1 MELPNELWSYIFHF
15 LPLPIL
21 HKTVSLVCKH
31 WLKIVRED
39 TKHLKLSSRFFMK
52 YYDLRWDMI
61 YGVRVPDKLFNE
73 IISEYLEVWPKLQ
86 SIDLSYI
93 GKKREETFMKMS
105 LKDFKRKWNL
115 PFLKTLKI
123 SCWSF
128 GSECHCFSAY
138 GLTFESHS
146 INVHHMFL
154 SYPFRGSISVQEW
167 ISNLKSFLKLMA
179 NKEIQSLTI
188 HNADYMSTFLKNS
201 ELVGLLHDFLTV
213 HINSIRCLSITDQ
226 NSNCDL
232 LPVLNPLMIPCNS
245 NLEKV
250 SLIFKDKDT
259 RGIGKDFKLLQ
270 NLNNLTTLKITDAV
284 FRFVDFDLIGQA
296 CQSLEV
302 FHLKGQYS
310 PNSLTYLSVSQLA
323 DFLSGFKSMKSMKD
337 MRIINISPLDK
348 HPDPND
354 FEERYVH
361 ACSHPR
367 GCKPVQK
374 KFKNDVNLLLVDI
387 MKQLYASN
395 CFILI
400 LYYNIHYSSLD
411 NIFQQRHDLLNLRHF
426 LIAKDRA
433 KEIRLEYMKFTTY
446 PTFPEYFDG
455 DNCWNDVLKTSFPQ
469 ND

>member
-1 MELPNELWSYIFHF
+1 M
-15 LPLPIL
+15 
-21 HKTVSLVCKH
+21 
-31 WLKIVRED
+31 RED
-39 TKHLKLSSRFFMK
+39 TKHLKLSPRFFKK
-52 YYDLRWDMI
+52 YYDLKWDFI
-61 YGVRVPDKLFNE
+61 YGVQVPDKLFNE
-73 IISEYLEVWPKLQ
+73 IISEYLNVWPKVQ

-93 GKKREETFMKMS
+93 GKKREETFLKMS
-105 LKDFKRKWNL
+105 LKDFKIKWNL

-123 SCWSF
+123 SCWRFRSQ
-128 GSECHCFSAY
+128 CDCFSAF

-146 INVHHMFL
+146 TKVDHFSL
-154 SYPFRGSISVQEW
+154 TYPFRGSVSVQEW
-167 ISNLKSFLKLMA
+167 MSNLNSFLKIMV
-179 NKEIQSLTI
+179 NKEIQKVTF
-188 HNADYMSTFLKNS
+188 HNAERMSAMVKNS
-201 ELVGLLHDFLTV
+201 EFIGILHDFLTT
-213 HINSIRCLSITDQ
+213 HINNIRCLSVTDQ
-226 NSNCDL
+226 NSSSDIL
-232 LPVLNPLMIPCNS
+232 AVVKPLMTPS
-245 NLEKV
+245 NLKLEEV
-250 SLIFKDKDT
+250 SLMFKDKDT
-259 RGIGKDFKLLQ
+259 RGISKDFKLLR